1 MKRVFISYTHDDEDI
16 ARKLI
21 DRLRATATLEWIDQS
36 DIGTG
41 EHVAAKIKESL
52 KTASAMV
59 VLLSERSLTSKWIQ
73 FELGAAISIGLP
85 IVPVFVGKAP
95 REGVPD
101 WLKQFTYVDTKD
113 RHLADVVT
121 ELVKAIEGA
130 KFARPPEPRKPQ
142 SIHVR
147 TKSKFSGLEGG
158 RVNLVIGI
166 CGGTG
171 SGKTTVANRILE
183 SVQPDEVVFIQQDLY
198 YRNLKD
204 MPLDYRNAANF
215 DHPDALD
222 NDLLVKHLIKLKA
235 GEPVELPIYD
245 FRSHT
250 RLPGT
255 IPISPKPIVI
265 VEGILIFAEPR
276 LLEQM
281 DIKVFVDTP
290 DDIRFIRR
298 LRRDIAE
305 RGRTLDSVI
314 EQYVATVRPMH
325 MQFVEPSK
333 RFSDVIIP
341 EGGYNLVS
349 IDLIS
354 GKIRERL
361 ARSFDSVGGQT

>member
-1 MKRVFISYTHDDEDI
+1 MI
-16 ARKLI
+16 
-21 DRLRATATLEWIDQS
+21 
-36 DIGTG
+36 
-41 EHVAAKIKESL
+41 
-52 KTASAMV
+52 
-59 VLLSERSLTSKWIQ
+59 
-73 FELGAAISIGLP
+73 
-85 IVPVFVGKAP
+85 
-95 REGVPD
+95 
-101 WLKQFTYVDTKD
+101 
-113 RHLADVVT
+113 
-121 ELVKAIEGA
+121 
-130 KFARPPEPRKPQ
+130 
-142 SIHVR
+142 
-147 TKSKFSGLEGG
+147 
-158 RVNLVIGI
+158 IGI

-183 SVQPDEVVFIQQDLY
+183 TVSADEVVFIQQDLY

-215 DHPDALD
+215 DHPDAID
-222 NDLLVKHLIKLKA
+222 NELLANHLKKLNA

-245 FRSHT
+245 FRTHT
-250 RLPGT
+250 RLPDT
-255 IPISPKPIVI
+255 TPIQAKPIVI

-276 LLEQM
+276 VLEQM

-314 EQYVATVRPMH
+314 EQYIATVRPMH

-333 RFSDVIIP
+333 RFADVIIP
-341 EGGYNLVS
+341 EGGHNLVS

-361 ARSFDSVGGQT
+361 ANSFHPVGGQR